1 MQKLIFL
8 DTETTGLDPKI
19 DEIIQIACVKVDDL
33 EFFEINQEQ
42 IFHSYVKPSV
52 GINMHSFRIHGIS
65 EEFLK
70 DKPTFDQISTNL
82 VNFISSNVIVAH
94 NASFDMGFLN
104 RALSKA
110 GLQSLD
116 NKVIDS
122 LVVARRMFKGQAV
135 GLDRLPKLL
144 GIPFNRNLHSALED
158 AIILA
163 KVYAA
168 MMKPKTQ
175 SLFIKE
181 EKISTENHQYQ
192 KYQMCHY
199 LIDVGLDFGLNST

>member
-94 NASFDMGFLN
+94 NASFDMGF
-104 RALSKA
+104 
-110 GLQSLD
+110 
-116 NKVIDS
+116 
-122 LVVARRMFKGQAV
+122 F
-135 GLDRLPKLL
+135 
-144 GIPFNRNLHSALED
+144 E
-158 AIILA
+158 
-163 KVYAA
+163 
-168 MMKPKTQ
+168 
-175 SLFIKE
+175 
-181 EKISTENHQYQ
+181 
-192 KYQMCHY
+192 
-199 LIDVGLDFGLNST
+199 